1 MRMHARAHTR
11 THTHRY
17 TGTVE
22 DVKGFWGEAGP
33 PPLPPAVPEVVK
45 LALGDRCNRPINVE
59 LAMAWVLATDSR
71 LRDRLSQPRE
81 ETTRPQIC
89 HVCLGPEP
97 TKVPLFRR
105 QFDGSCKICSS
116 QYTEW
121 QFTPRTVDVRLK
133 VRTKKTVLCL
143 RCAQAKDVCQVC
155 IFDMKYGLPVKL
167 RDKLVARTGGLLP
180 EWAVRLLPP
189 PPAYLQDA
197 RDLARARTGE
207 TQNVTYAY
215 GGVAMALDPRE
226 VQEEADARLAE
237 RVARLSEKLCV
248 RGAPLHD
255 LPASLLRQYAG
266 SPQGGGQKGD
276 ESGGEAG
283 RIALPPS
290 GASQPLLIQGT
301 APMLAQGPGPSR
313 NDYIQDGEPGASR
326 AQDSEAPRGGA
337 GGAGKELES
346 ARLMFSEQ
354 SRAGGSSSST
364 LSLME
369 DGRCGHSSR
378 SGGILDAVERFKRR
392 PEPASALVR
401 QHEHAVV
408 GVNKAGGGKDRG
420 AGDRRLAPGTARLVK
435 RLLGRKRAWQDQYQ
449 QNRAKVCT
457 FWLRGAC
464 NRGVTCPFRHEKPL
478 PSERVQMGLVASVK
492 PVNHE
497 ESIKSRYF
505 GHTADAVT
513 TDILQSL
520 LRPGEER
527 LAPALQGLL
536 DPGDGGAVD
545 SGAGGGEMPAGLG
558 RKHQMLEQGGGAG
571 GRERRGGAVVVARWH
586 TGVVGEDGLRRGL
599 GVYGNIASVRA
610 DISRGVA
617 FVKFAQ
623 TLGADGLL
631 AAATAQG
638 GGVDVEGVHVS
649 LHRPG

>member
-1 MRMHARAHTR
+1 MLVTHLRMRMHARTHAR
-11 THTHRY
+11 THAHRY

-81 ETTRPQIC
+81 ESTRPQIC

-133 VRTKKTVLCL
+133 VRKKKTVLCL

-180 EWAVRLLPP
+180 EWAARLLPT

-197 RDLARARTGE
+197 RDLALARTGE
-207 TQNVTYAY
+207 TQNVTYAH
-215 GGVAMALDPRE
+215 GGVAMPLDPRE

-237 RVARLSEKLCV
+237 RVAHLTEKLCV

-266 SPQGGGQKGD
+266 SPPGGGQEGD
-276 ESGGEAG
+276 GSGGEAG
-283 RIALPPS
+283 RKALPPS
-290 GASQPLLIQGT
+290 GASQPLLIQGK
-301 APMLAQGPGPSR
+301 APMLAQGGGPSR
-313 NDYIQDGEPGASR
+313 DGYIQDCEPGTSSAL
-326 AQDSEAPRGGA
+326 DLVAPRGGA
-337 GGAGKELES
+337 GGAGKDAVS
-346 ARLMFSEQ
+346 ARFMFSEQ
-354 SRAGGSSSST
+354 SRAGGWSSPT
-364 LSLME
+364 LSLIE
-369 DGRCGHSSR
+369 DGGCSHSSR
-378 SGGILDAVERFKRR
+378 RGGILDAVERFKRR
-392 PEPASALVR
+392 AESASALVR

-408 GVNKAGGGKDRG
+408 GVNKSEGGKDRG

-435 RLLGRKRAWQDQYQ
+435 RLLGRRSAWQDQYQ

-505 GHTADAVT
+505 GHTADPVT
-513 TDILQSL
+513 ADILQSL

-527 LAPALQGLL
+527 LAPALH
-536 DPGDGGAVD
+536 GAVE
-545 SGAGGGEMPAGLG
+545 SARVGGGEMPAGLG
-558 RKHQMLEQGGGAG
+558 PKHQMLEQGGGAG
-571 GRERRGGAVVVARWH
+571 GQERRGGAVVVARWH
-586 TGVVGEDGLRRGL
+586 TGVVEEDGLRRGL

-610 DISRGVA
+610 DVSRGVA

-649 LHRPG
+649 LNRPE